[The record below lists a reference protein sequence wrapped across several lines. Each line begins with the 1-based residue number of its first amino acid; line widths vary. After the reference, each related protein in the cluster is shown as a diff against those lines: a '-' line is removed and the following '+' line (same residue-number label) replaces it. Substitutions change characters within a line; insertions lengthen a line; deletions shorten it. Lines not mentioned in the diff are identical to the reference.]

1 MPNSN
6 PQDFSLPFPSGDKER
21 LERVRFQLWQ
31 IMISLLTVG
40 LTVWVM
46 LLGIPIL
53 SIAAIAV
60 AKHVLVAVLM
70 MGLDL
75 YPTRAPE
82 DS

>member
-1 MPNSN
+1 MPDNT
-6 PQDFSLPFPSGDKER
+6 PHDFSMPFPSGDKER

-31 IMISLLTVG
+31 IMICMLTVG

-53 SIAAIAV
+53 SITAIAV